1 MDVNAWNC
9 SAYVYL
15 HAGILIPGFMQDA
28 YQVSES
34 SGSVEVCVNL
44 TANLGRNLVISLQ
57 TMNGTAQGQFVVHAK
72 LVLTE

>member
-1 MDVNAWNC
+1 MPGIALHM
-9 SAYVYL
+9 YL

-44 TANLGRNLVISLQ
+44 TASLGRNLVISLQ

-72 LVLTE
+72 LVITE